1 MGLSTVILILVL
13 KMNKINAKKLLN
25 SKWTAVT
32 PINKEKHF
40 IITKIEFD
48 ENNNVI
54 NCFIEAV
61 ISNRV
66 QPINWAELKESEHWQ
81 QGWK

>member
-1 MGLSTVILILVL
+1 
-13 KMNKINAKKLLN
+13 MNKINVVKLRN
-25 SKWTAVT
+25 SKWTAVD

-40 IITKIEFD
+40 IISELQFD
-48 ENNNVI
+48 EDNKVMK
-54 NCFIEAV
+54 CLIEAV

-66 QPINWAELKESEHWQ
+66 QPINWKELKENEHWI

>member
-1 MGLSTVILILVL
+1 MGPSTVILNLVL
-13 KMNKINAKKLLN
+13 TMNKINAKKLLN
-25 SKWTAVT
+25 SKWTAVK

-54 NCFIEAV
+54 NCLIEAV
-61 ISNRV
+61 ISNRE
-66 QPINWAELKESEHWQ
+66 QPINLAELKESEHWQ

>member
-1 MGLSTVILILVL
+1 MGHSTVKLNLVL
-13 KMNKINAKKLLN
+13 PMNKINAKKLLN
-25 SKWTAVT
+25 SKWTAVK
-32 PINKEKHF
+32 PIHKEKHF
-40 IITKIEFD
+40 IITELEFD

-54 NCFIEAV
+54 NCLIEAV